1 MSDNWPQSDP
11 NWRGRPPYDEQPENQ
26 EPIVVEIPGPAGS
39 QPLDRFWVAVK
50 RLPRYIFLGT
60 NLVRD
65 DRVPKKVKAMVIA
78 GGIYAVSPID
88 LVPGLIPVAGQLDDL
103 LVLLLSLRTA
113 IRSCDP
119 EVAQEHLQRAGIA
132 VADFDNDMRAAR
144 DTAVWLAKKGARAT
158 RKWVSRG
165 TQKLRSLWPSR

>member
-11 NWRGRPPYDEQPENQ
+11 NWRGKPPYDDQADNQ
-26 EPIVVEIPGPAGS
+26 DPIVVEIPGPAGS
-39 QPLDRFWVAVK
+39 EPLDRFWVAVK

-65 DRVPKKVKAMVIA
+65 DRVPKRIKAMVIA

-113 IRSCDP
+113 VRGCPP
-119 EVAQEHLQRAGIA
+119 EVAEEQLQRAGITA
-132 VADFDNDMRAAR
+132 ANFDEDLRSVR
-144 DTAVWLAKKGARAT
+144 DTAVWLAKKGASAT
-158 RKWVSRG
+158 RKWVVRG
-165 TQKLRSLWPSR
+165 GQKLRSLWPGR